1 MKKRKHVLFAMI
13 LASTITSGA
22 LAAQTLTGMEVMEQV
37 YTRPTGENMYAE
49 LTMTITNSRGSTRDR
64 SISQYRISDDAAGVE
79 KKIMFFTAPADVRNT
94 SFLSWSYAD
103 GRNDDQ
109 WMYLPALRRV
119 KRIAAGNTTDSFM
132 GSDFTYD
139 DMGER
144 HPSEDTH
151 TILREESY
159 RGSPCYVVES
169 VPNDSSSLVS
179 RTLSWVVKDEW
190 IGLKKEYYDDSGKL
204 VKTLNIDE
212 AKKVDGYWVIS
223 DMTMTDL
230 QKKSSTRIRMENVN
244 FSRSLNGS
252 LFTERQMK
260 IGPPR

>member
-1 MKKRKHVLFAMI
+1 MKKPGILLFALI
-13 LASTITSGA
+13 LASAAAAGT
-22 LAAQTLTGMEVMEQV
+22 LAARTLTGMEVMEHV
-37 YTRPTGENMYAE
+37 YTRPTGDTMYAE
-49 LTMTITNSRGSTRDR
+49 LIMTITNSRGSTRDR
-64 SISQYRISDDAAGVE
+64 SITQYRISDDAAGIE

-94 SFLSWSYAD
+94 SFLSWSYTD
-103 GRNDDQ
+103 GRSNEQ

-119 KRIAAGNTTDSFM
+119 KRIAAGNTSDSFM

-151 TILREESY
+151 IILREELY
-159 RGSPCYVVES
+159 EGSNCIVVES
-169 VPNDSSSLVS
+169 RPKDSSCPYS

-204 VKTLNIDE
+204 VKTLNIDD
-212 AKKVDGYWVIS
+212 AKRVDGYWVIG
-223 DMTMTDL
+223 DMTMSDL
-230 QKKSSTRIRMENVN
+230 QKKSTTRIRMENVN
-244 FSRSLNGS
+244 FSRSLDDS